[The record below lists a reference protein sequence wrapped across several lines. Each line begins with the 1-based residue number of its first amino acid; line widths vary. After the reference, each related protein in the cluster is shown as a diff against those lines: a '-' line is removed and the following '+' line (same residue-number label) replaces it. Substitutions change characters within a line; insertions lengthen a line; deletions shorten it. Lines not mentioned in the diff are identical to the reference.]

1 MKEFLT
7 RTATSIFLVLFVYFG
22 VVYLPH
28 IYFSIFLF
36 IIVSVSVYEFI
47 KLTEPGTKSLILIFF
62 NGLVVAAFFTFGIP
76 ELPFMI
82 FINLFSIGLFFLIA
96 IKKEDQLKS
105 FVRDSGIH
113 FLSIYYLFF
122 PLYFILRLR
131 EIGPNFLIFLI
142 FVIAIGDSGA
152 YFIGRAIGK
161 HKIYPVA
168 SPNKSLE
175 GIIAA
180 VLTAGLSG
188 WLSILIFPIKINSL
202 TAILT
207 GALIGLISQ
216 ISDPVESLFKRS
228 AGKKDSGSILPG
240 HGGFLD
246 RIDSYIFCAPSLYF
260 IILYIWKTM

>member
-1 MKEFLT
+1 MKEFIT
-7 RTATSIFLVLFVYFG
+7 RTTTAIFLVLFTYTG
-22 VVYLPH
+22 IIYLPD
-28 IYFSIFLF
+28 IYFSAFIF
-36 IIVSVSVYEFI
+36 IIISVSVFEFI
-47 KLTEPGTKSLILIFF
+47 RLTEPATKSMILIYL
-62 NGLVVAAFFTFGIP
+62 NGLAIAAYFTFGIP
-76 ELPFMI
+76 DLQLLV
-82 FINLFSIGLFFLIA
+82 FINLFSFGIFFLVFVRRDELL
-96 IKKEDQLKS
+96 KE
-105 FVRDSGIH
+105 FVRDFGIH
-113 FLSIYYLFF
+113 ILSISYLYF
-122 PLYFILRLR
+122 PLYFLFRLR
-131 EIGPNFLIFLI
+131 EIGPNYLLFLI

-180 VLTAGLSG
+180 FLTAGISG
-188 WLSILIFPIKINSL
+188 WLSILLFPIEIDIK
-202 TAILT
+202 TAVIT

-246 RIDSYIFCAPSLYF
+246 RIDSYIFCAPALYF
-260 IILYIWKTM
+260 IIIHIWKTV

>member
-7 RTATSIFLVLFVYFG
+7 RTATSIFLILFVYLG

-28 IYFSIFLF
+28 IYFSLFLF
-36 IIVSVSVYEFI
+36 IVISVSVYEFI
-47 KLTEPGTKSLILIFF
+47 KLTEPVTGSLILIYF

-76 ELPFMI
+76 ELSFMM

-96 IKKEDQLKS
+96 IKKENLLKS
-105 FVRDSGIH
+105 FVRDTGIH
-113 FLSIYYLFF
+113 FLSIYYIFF
-122 PLYFILRLR
+122 PLYYLLRLR
-131 EIGPNFLIFLI
+131 EIGPEFLLFLI
-142 FVIAIGDSGA
+142 FVIAVGDSGA

-161 HKIYPVA
+161 HKIYPIA
-168 SPNKSLE
+168 SPNKSME

-188 WLSILIFPIKINSL
+188 WLSILIFPISINAL

-216 ISDPVESLFKRS
+216 ISDPIESLFKRS

-240 HGGFLD
+240 HGGFFD
-246 RIDSYIFCAPSLYF
+246 RIDSYIFCAPALYF
-260 IILYIWKTM
+260 IILYIWKTI

>member
-7 RTATSIFLVLFVYFG
+7 RTATAIFLAILAYSG
-22 VVYLPH
+22 IVYLPH
-28 IYFSIFLF
+28 IYFSVFLF
-36 IIVSVSVYEFI
+36 IIVSVSVYEFV
-47 KLTEPGTKSLILIFF
+47 KLTEPETGSLILIYL
-62 NGLVVAAFFTFGIP
+62 NGLMVAAFFTFGIP
-76 ELPFMI
+76 ELPFVI
-82 FINLFSIGLFFLIA
+82 FINLFSIGIFFLIM
-96 IKKEDQLKS
+96 IRKKDLLKS
-105 FVRDSGIH
+105 FVRDTGIH

-122 PLYFILRLR
+122 PLYYLLRLR
-131 EIGPNFLIFLI
+131 EIGPNFLLFLI

-161 HKIYPVA
+161 HKIYPIA

-188 WLSILIFPIKINSL
+188 WLSILIFPIKIDPL

-260 IILYIWKTM
+260 IISYIWKTI

>member
-7 RTATSIFLVLFVYFG
+7 RTATSVFLALFVYFG
-22 VVYLPH
+22 VMYLPH
-28 IYFSIFLF
+28 IYFSLFLF
-36 IIVSVSVYEFI
+36 IVISVSVYEFI
-47 KLTEPGTKSLILIFF
+47 KLTEPGTGSLILIYF
-62 NGLVVAAFFTFGIP
+62 NGLVVAAYFTFGIP
-76 ELPFMI
+76 ELPFAI

-96 IKKEDQLKS
+96 IKKEQQLKS
-105 FVRDSGIH
+105 FVRDTGIH
-113 FLSIYYLFF
+113 FMSVYYLFF
-122 PLYFILRLR
+122 PLYYLLRLR
-131 EIGPNFLIFLI
+131 EIGPEFLLFLI

-161 HKIYPVA
+161 HKIYPIA

-180 VLTAGLSG
+180 VITAGFSG
-188 WLSILIFPIKINSL
+188 WLSIIIFPVNINAL
-202 TAILT
+202 TAIFS

-216 ISDPVESLFKRS
+216 VSDPVESLFKRS